1 MRANNLNLPING
13 RELASKWG
21 WFMAMGILL
30 LVVGVIA
37 AFTLP
42 FATTAVTIYIGIMML
57 FGGAI
62 QTVHAFSVKSWGRF
76 FYWLIA
82 GLLYTIGAI
91 VCLVEPILAAAFF
104 TFLLGFLLIV
114 AGVIRIVVGFQ
125 SRGVRGYGWIIAAG
139 IITAIAGL
147 IITTGWPFN
156 SLWVLGLFLSI
167 DLIFQ
172 GWSWIAFS
180 LGLRALKNLGE

>member
-1 MRANNLNLPING
+1 MKPDNLNLAING

-21 WFMAMGILL
+21 WFMAMGIIL
-30 LVVGVIA
+30 LVVGFIA

-42 FATTAVTIYIGIMML
+42 FATTAVAIYIGIMML
-57 FGGAI
+57 IGGVI
-62 QTVHAFSVKSWGRF
+62 QTAHAFGVRSWGRF

-82 GLLYTIGAI
+82 GLIYTVGGI
-91 VCLVEPILAAAFF
+91 VCLVEPILAASVF

-114 AGVIRIVVGFQ
+114 AGVVRIIVGFQ
-125 SRGVRGYGWIIAAG
+125 SRGFRGYGWIIAAG
-139 IITAIAGL
+139 VITAIAGL
-147 IITTGWPFN
+147 IITTGWPAN

-180 LGLRALKNLGE
+180 LGLRTIKNLGV